1 MIVVDESA
9 AGSSVDVAAGDV
21 LAIRLKENATTGY
34 RWTFE
39 TGDGLTMEES
49 TCVGA
54 APGAGS
60 QHEFR
65 LRAARA
71 GKRQLRWKHW
81 REWQGEDSV
90 IGRFEIEA
98 RFH

>member
-34 RWTFE
+34 RWTLE
-39 TGDGLTMEES
+39 TGDGVTMEERIRPGA
-49 TCVGA
+49 TPGA
-54 APGAGS
+54 AGM
-60 QHEFR
+60 HEFR
-65 LRAARA
+65 LRAANA
-71 GKRQLRWKHW
+71 GKRQLRWRHW
-81 REWQGEDSV
+81 RDWQGDDSI

-98 RFH
+98 RFQ

>member
-34 RWTFE
+34 RWTLE
-39 TGDGLTMEES
+39 TGDGVTMEES
-49 TCVGA
+49 IRPGA
-54 APGAGS
+54 TPGAGGM
-60 QHEFR
+60 HEFR
-65 LRAARA
+65 LRAANA

-81 REWQGEDSV
+81 RDWQGDDSI

-98 RFH
+98 RFQ